1 MFGFGFR
8 KKEDLIK
15 QIMYEA
21 AEDMAGIIRPI
32 TIKKIYRE
40 KYEKDI
46 DESEVMKL
54 ANKLIEKLEKHGTPP
69 IIKYQSEEGT
79 RYIHLDKFDDWLEKS
94 KFYDELKTLF
104 VTQIFKTKG
113 LKTDI
118 EKHKIEDLLAKHGIP
133 RGLASEA
140 VIKALCTKKY
150 LIEVGENR
158 YTMPD
163 VREDRVR
170 TLVMNKFRSML
181 EKKVFLPEDDLV
193 EAVTQEVNK
202 ELIKADDTLKVDEG
216 DVRGILEDMLG
227 DRYVRVAKKVNDK
240 TLNIIVDIRSLMKKI
255 DESEPLIVER
265 LKSLQMDKLGKD
277 MLTKEDVAKV
287 VEDIISEEGG
297 T

>member
-1 MFGFGFR
+1 
-8 KKEDLIK
+8 
-15 QIMYEA
+15 
-21 AEDMAGIIRPI
+21 
-32 TIKKIYRE
+32 
-40 KYEKDI
+40 
-46 DESEVMKL
+46 
-54 ANKLIEKLEKHGTPP
+54 
-69 IIKYQSEEGT
+69 
-79 RYIHLDKFDDWLEKS
+79 
-94 KFYDELKTLF
+94 
-104 VTQIFKTKG
+104 
-113 LKTDI
+113 
-118 EKHKIEDLLAKHGIP
+118 
-133 RGLASEA
+133 
-140 VIKALCTKKY
+140 
-150 LIEVGENR
+150 
-158 YTMPD
+158 MPD